1 MPFITGP
8 VLPANRSL
16 EPATQDGNPSSEV
29 VAIFPMTRAQEGLWI
44 AHSIAPHHTLYNL
57 ALKFTFSQGMNGKL
71 DYSIEALHKGSCL
84 NQVD

>member
-16 EPATQDGNPSSEV
+16 EPASQDGNPSSEV

-44 AHSIAPHHTLYNL
+44 AHSLGPHHTLYNF
-57 ALKFTFSQGMNGKL
+57 ALKFTFSQDMKEKL
-71 DYSIEALHKGSCL
+71 DYSIETVYKGSCL